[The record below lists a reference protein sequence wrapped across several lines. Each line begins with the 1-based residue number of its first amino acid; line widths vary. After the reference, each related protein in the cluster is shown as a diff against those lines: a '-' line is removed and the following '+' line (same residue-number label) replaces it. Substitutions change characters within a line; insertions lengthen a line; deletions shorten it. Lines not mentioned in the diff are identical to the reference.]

1 LWLTSV
7 AALAMATAA
16 LADGDAPTDIYIIG
30 VDSLTTFTSG
40 AYAGLSNPN
49 YGRLTLLYAHYTPGT
64 GHFHPIG
71 AWSYSGSRDN
81 PIVRNTNSNNRIPE
95 LAQRDRPNGQRYLNL
110 RPGSGAFAG
119 KWISGQDGGEYSNL
133 AMRPFDY
140 LFGFQSDERVNRLIN
155 SSRGRWRTILPTNAI
170 VGLQLMEISDGLNL
184 AHSDGTPI
192 NLAPGQVLTLGTG
205 ADWVLNPVFW
215 VADGAREGVY
225 SVGFRLLDLNTS
237 QGYTPLRDSGVF
249 YFDLLCCND
258 TQSDYRHLSSKPPHT
273 PTATPQKNC
282 GAVVEPHPSPTPHDA
297 PTATPDY
304 AHHPQTCA

>member
-1 LWLTSV
+1 MLSTLKRLWLTGV
-7 AALAMATAA
+7 AALAITTAA

-49 YGRLTLLYAHYTPGT
+49 YGRLTFLYAHYTPGT
-64 GHFHPIG
+64 EHFHSIG

-95 LAQRDRPNGQRYLNL
+95 LAQRDRPNGQRYLYL
-110 RPGSGAFAG
+110 RPGNGAFAG
-119 KWISGQDGGEYSNL
+119 KWISGQDGGPYSNL

-140 LFGFQSDERVNRLIN
+140 LFGFQSDERVDRLIN

-184 AHSDGTPI
+184 ARGDGSPI

-205 ADWVLNPVFW
+205 ADWALNPVFW
-215 VADGAREGVY
+215 VADGASEGVY

-249 YFDLLCCND
+249 YMDFYVVPEPASLLALGVGLVGLA
-258 TQSDYRHLSSKPPHT
+258 RLRRRK
-273 PTATPQKNC
+273 
-282 GAVVEPHPSPTPHDA
+282 
-297 PTATPDY
+297 
-304 AHHPQTCA
+304 

>member
-1 LWLTSV
+1 MLSTLKRLWLTGV
-7 AALAMATAA
+7 AALAITTAA

-40 AYAGLSNPN
+40 TYAGLPNPN
-49 YGRLTLLYAHYTPGT
+49 YGRLTFLYAHYTPGT
-64 GHFHPIG
+64 EHFHPIG

-110 RPGSGAFAG
+110 RPGSGVFAG
-119 KWISGQDGGEYSNL
+119 KWISGQDGGPYSNL

-140 LFGFQSDERVNRLIN
+140 LFGFQSDERVDRLIN

-184 AHSDGTPI
+184 ARGDGSPI
-192 NLAPGQVLTLGTG
+192 NLASGQVLTLGTG
-205 ADWVLNPVFW
+205 ADWALNPVFW
-215 VADGAREGVY
+215 VADGASEGVY

-249 YFDLLCCND
+249 YMDFYVVPEPASLLALGVGLVGLA
-258 TQSDYRHLSSKPPHT
+258 RLRRRK
-273 PTATPQKNC
+273 
-282 GAVVEPHPSPTPHDA
+282 
-297 PTATPDY
+297 
-304 AHHPQTCA
+304 